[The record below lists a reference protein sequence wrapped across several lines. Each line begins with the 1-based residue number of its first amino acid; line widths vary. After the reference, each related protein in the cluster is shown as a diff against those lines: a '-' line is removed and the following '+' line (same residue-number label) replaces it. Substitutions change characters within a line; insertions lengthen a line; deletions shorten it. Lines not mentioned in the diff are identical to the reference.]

1 MAKIPDPSPRPRKSV
16 EIPPCPQAGNG
27 VHAWIMQ
34 AVWACRFS
42 EMNQGEAQQAIKARM
57 TRNPTPPNEIDRAIE
72 KVYDARFE
80 DRPQYPAPVR
90 ASFKPQ
96 KLQKVASKLA
106 GFAEADLIA
115 RSPIDPQGVTPAD
128 FLRALYRPEES
139 VIIFDQYRSQG
150 QELWSCPGADDAFD
164 AGALEEFVR
173 PTPGNGAW
181 FLANPVSGRWVN
193 LERLKSEWNPE
204 GRSRRAEECLT
215 AFRFLVVESD
225 QADPAQWLAALAQI
239 PLPFVAVYTSGGR
252 SVHALMRI
260 DARDGQHWR
269 EIKASIAPSLVTLGA
284 DESAMTAVRLTRLPG
299 CFRAEKDAL
308 QRLLYLNPA
317 ATDAPI
323 CELPARSSSL

>member
-1 MAKIPDPSPRPRKSV
+1 MARIPEPSPRPRKAV
-16 EIPPCPQAGNG
+16 EIPPCPQAGSG
-27 VHAWIMQ
+27 VHSWIMQ
-34 AVWACRFS
+34 AAWACRFL
-42 EMNQGEAQQAIKARM
+42 EMNQGDAANTIRSRM
-57 TRNPTPPNEIDRAIE
+57 TRNPTPPNEIERSIE

-106 GFAEADLIA
+106 GFAEGDLMV
-115 RSPIDPQGVTPAD
+115 RSPIDPQGVTPAA
-128 FLRALYRPEES
+128 FLRALYRPEEK
-139 VIIFDQYRSQG
+139 VLAFDQYRSQG
-150 QELWSCPGADDAFD
+150 QALWSCPGTDDAFD
-164 AGALEEFVR
+164 VGALEEFVR

-181 FLANPVSGRWVN
+181 FLANPVSGQWFN

-215 AFRFLVVESD
+215 AFRFLVAESD

-239 PLPFVAVYTSGGR
+239 PMPVVAVYTSGGR
-252 SVHALMRI
+252 SIHALMRI

-269 EIKASIAPSLVTLGA
+269 EIKTRLAPSLVTLGA

-299 CFRAEKDAL
+299 CFRAEKDAW
-308 QRLLYLNPA
+308 QRLLYLNPG

-323 CELPARSSSL
+323 CERPARSSSL